1 MRSSI
6 FPSRWP
12 ARLQTAAVYGLLLG
26 NILWA
31 TVATKLLHRRERI
44 ADRKATVADSLI
56 AHADSLLRCWESRRA
71 VPCR

>member
-1 MRSSI
+1 MRASI

-12 ARLQTAAVYGLLLG
+12 ARLQNWAVGGLVLG

-31 TVATKLLHRRERI
+31 TVATKLLHRREAV
-44 ADRKATVADSLI
+44 ADRKATVADSL
-56 AHADSLLRCWESRRA
+56 AAKADSMLRCMESRRA